1 MKNCIIIPTT
11 REIERNTSNIPWAL
25 STCFFSPASL
35 SNSRPNSR
43 PRDPQRRN
51 PQRWCDNHRHGLL
64 EVATGAPEKPTRHGP
79 SANHSSGFEPV
90 TKLNWSTR
98 SDRAGFFQCQVET
111 GRQRQWRSCP
121 WRHLPHPAALPMS
134 THQHG
139 SLWRCLTL
147 FGSTGSTPAT
157 YIHLHLDHQADFAR
171 RIKRA

>member
-1 MKNCIIIPTT
+1 MKNCIFQQQEKL
-11 REIERNTSNIPWAL
+11 RETPLTALTPWAL

-98 SDRAGFFQCQVET
+98 SDRAGMECQDVPS
-111 GRQRQWRSCP
+111 GNRSAAAMKVMSMKAPPPSCSFA
-121 WRHLPHPAALPMS
+121 HEHPS
-134 THQHG
+134 T
-139 SLWRCLTL
+139 WITLTV
-147 FGSTGSTPAT
+147 FDDVWIYWIYSCNKYT
-157 YIHLHLDHQADFAR
+157 YT
-171 RIKRA
+171 